1 MESSPVKYATARQA
15 PPPAHLGAGDGFG
28 SQRAQSPAEG
38 LGKGPFLSSGW
49 RVVGGMRLR
58 KSKNQEVPASRAIFG
73 REQFLQRLRE
83 ERSRSD
89 RSGRPFSL
97 LLISVEQAQEAGVA
111 VGFLVQALRSFSR
124 STRLSDLPGW
134 YSDVE
139 LGLLLPETT
148 EQEAQKVL
156 ERLRGF
162 LGGMER
168 CGLGFMARSEEA
180 FQILEYPRTLTENI
194 LGSSLDQGG
203 VSMEPGSQGD
213 PLGRGSG
220 ECEAQWSFL
229 SCTSPC
235 EGRPRSVFWTRL
247 DRLARRCL
255 DLVVGSAA
263 LVLLAPLML
272 AIAAG
277 IKLTSPGP
285 VLFRQRRMGQNGKG
299 FTFLK
304 FRTMYHN
311 CDQSLHREYVTRL
324 IENRAETHDINGK
337 SFFKLAHD
345 PRVTPL
351 GRILRV
357 TSLDELP
364 QLFNVLKG
372 EMSLVGPRPP
382 IPYEVERYKSWQLR
396 RLLEAKPGITGLWQV
411 CGRATTTFDEQVR
424 LDLRYVENQSL
435 WLDLLIILKTFKAVF
450 TTKGAC

>member
-1 MESSPVKYATARQA
+1 MRYETARPA
-15 PPPAHLGAGDGFG
+15 PHPGNLGAGDGSG
-28 SQRAQSPAEG
+28 SQRTQVPLEG
-38 LGKGPFLSSGW
+38 PGRAPFLSAG
-49 RVVGGMRLR
+49 RRILGGMRWR
-58 KSKNQEVPASRAIFG
+58 STKNQEVLAPRAIFG

-89 RSGRPFSL
+89 RSGRPFAL
-97 LLISVEQAQEAGVA
+97 LLISVEQAQRTGVE

-134 YSDVE
+134 YSQVE
-139 LGLLLPETT
+139 LGLLLPETS

-168 CGLGFMARSEEA
+168 CSLGVMASKQEA
-180 FQILEYPRTLTENI
+180 FRILEYPRTLTQNI
-194 LGSSLDQGG
+194 LGNGSERDSL
-203 VSMEPGSQGD
+203 SMQPDSQGN
-213 PLGRGSG
+213 PQGRGFG
-220 ECEAQWSFL
+220 ECAAEWNFL

-235 EGRPRSVFWTRL
+235 EGRLRSGAWARL
-247 DRLARRCL
+247 DRAARRCL
-255 DLVVGSAA
+255 DLVAGSAG

-277 IKLTSPGP
+277 IKFTSPGP
-285 VLFRQRRMGQNGKG
+285 VFFRQKRMGQNGHL

-324 IENRAETHDINGK
+324 IENRAETHEIGGK

-351 GRILRV
+351 GRILRI

-450 TTKGAC
+450 TTRGAC

>member
-1 MESSPVKYATARQA
+1 MGRVPWKRNKDQGASA
-15 PPPAHLGAGDGFG
+15 P
-28 SQRAQSPAEG
+28 RA
-38 LGKGPFLSSGW
+38 
-49 RVVGGMRLR
+49 V
-58 KSKNQEVPASRAIFG
+58 FG
-73 REQFLQRLRE
+73 REPFLQRLRE
-83 ERSRSD
+83 ERSRCD
-89 RSGRPFSL
+89 RNGHSFSL
-97 LLISVEQAQEAGVA
+97 LLISMGQAAASGVE
-111 VGFLVQALRSFSR
+111 VGFLVQALRGFSR
-124 STRLSDLPGW
+124 TTRLSDLLGW
-134 YSDVE
+134 YGE
-139 LGLLLPETT
+139 LEIGLLLPDTT

-156 ERLRGF
+156 ERLKQF

-168 CGLGFMARSEEA
+168 CGLGSLARQEGA
-180 FQILEYPRTLTENI
+180 FRILEYPRTLTENL
-194 LGSSLDQGG
+194 LGNAQGG
-203 VSMEPGSQGD
+203 DEASREPGLNGALQGSA
-213 PLGRGSG
+213 LE
-220 ECEAQWSFL
+220 ECLADWRFL
-229 SCTSPC
+229 ACTSPC
-235 EGRPRSVFWTRL
+235 LGRPRSGFLAWA
-247 DRLARRCL
+247 DRVSRRCL
-255 DLVVGSAA
+255 DLAA
-263 LVLLAPLML
+263 GLLALLLLAPLML

-285 VLFRQRRMGQNGKG
+285 VLFRQRRMGQNGRE

-324 IENRAETHDINGK
+324 IENRAETHEANGK
-337 SFFKLAHD
+337 TFFKLAQD

-351 GRILRV
+351 GRLLRI

-424 LDLRYVENQSL
+424 LDLRYVESQSL
-435 WLDLLIILKTFKAVF
+435 WLDLLILLKTFKAVF